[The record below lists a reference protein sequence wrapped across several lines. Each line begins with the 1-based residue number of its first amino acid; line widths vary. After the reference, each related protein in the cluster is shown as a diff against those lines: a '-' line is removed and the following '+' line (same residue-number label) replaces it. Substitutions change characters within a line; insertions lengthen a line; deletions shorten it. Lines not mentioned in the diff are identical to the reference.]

1 MPRPAPFSNFI
12 PKGSRRCY
20 HFTFGP
26 SPVPSPYSEHALSLQ
41 HPPPAGAGPS
51 PPSAHLRMAP
61 TGTSCCHY
69 LTPEPDL
76 PRPLARNPATCSTGL
91 HLQTPSFCRL
101 PSSPP
106 PSVPLSPPVWPTPG
120 AWGVPPAAPDPGARW
135 GCAARPLL
143 PLPFPSPL
151 LRVTHSTLTGLC
163 HTKGGLPGT
172 KIHH

>member
-41 HPPPAGAGPS
+41 HPPPGRSRPLTPIRS
-51 PPSAHLRMAP
+51 PPNGPDRHFVLPLPHAGTGPPPAP
-61 TGTSCCHY
+61 G
-69 LTPEPDL
+69 PEPGHVL
-76 PRPLARNPATCSTGL
+76 HGAPLADPQLLPPAL
-91 HLQTPSFCRL
+91 LA
-101 PSSPP
+101 P

-120 AWGVPPAAPDPGARW
+120 AWGVPPAAPDLGARW